1 MNLTKITKKIV
12 IVLGILLII
21 LPRFSFA
28 VTRLYL
34 PSDAL
39 ATPISPTPDTAWEE
53 STGLT
58 RTTTP
63 TTKRSSA
70 MTDKSNQDD
79 TTQTVDWVF
88 KQFVSDELTSGQT
101 ITGSQALKWQIRAR
115 ENAAQAN
122 AFTSLGIR
130 IIASDGTTVRK
141 TVLAVTL
148 DDTETVT
155 ILTNRQFTATSA
167 ATNYTTVAGDYLVIE
182 TGMRATFLADSTR
195 TIVLRFGDA
204 AASDLPEDDTDT
216 TDLNPWVQLTDT
228 LTFATAATSDSGEGI
243 MFQQW

>member
-1 MNLTKITKKIV
+1 MNLTKIIKKIV

-63 TTKRSSA
+63 TTKRSS
-70 MTDKSNQDD
+70 
-79 TTQTVDWVF
+79 
-88 KQFVSDELTSGQT
+88 T

-243 MFQQW
+243 